1 MKCPICGKEIANGS
15 MFCEYCGVQ
24 VKKNRKPLLI
34 TLFVVIVLILL
45 GRFVY
50 VYNEYEALTYEEVA
64 KQREYART
72 HGSSNG
78 YEYADLGLS
87 VKWASQEMTT
97 KEGKTKMTTI
107 NLTKEDFLNKVMDYE
122 KNPTEWKYKGDK
134 PAIIDFYASWCG
146 PCKMLAP
153 VLEELAKEYEGQIYI
168 YKVDTEAEE
177 ELSRAFGIRSI
188 PTMLFVPMEGQPM
201 MTQGALPKAEL
212 DKIIKER
219 LL

>member
-1 MKCPICGKEIANGS
+1 MNFKIML
-15 MFCEYCGVQ
+15 MF
-24 VKKNRKPLLI
+24 LI
-34 TLFVVIVLILL
+34 MQLPVL
-45 GRFVY
+45 
-50 VYNEYEALTYEEVA
+50 EA
-64 KQREYART
+64 
-72 HGSSNG
+72 
-78 YEYADLGLS
+78 
-87 VKWASQEMTT
+87 ASQEMTT

-188 PTMLFVPMEGQPM
+188 PTMLFVPMNGQPM

>member
-1 MKCPICGKEIANGS
+1 MNFKIML
-15 MFCEYCGVQ
+15 MF
-24 VKKNRKPLLI
+24 LI
-34 TLFVVIVLILL
+34 MQLPVL
-45 GRFVY
+45 
-50 VYNEYEALTYEEVA
+50 EA
-64 KQREYART
+64 
-72 HGSSNG
+72 
-78 YEYADLGLS
+78 
-87 VKWASQEMTT
+87 ASQEMTT

-188 PTMLFVPMEGQPM
+188 PTILFVPMNGQPM

>member
-1 MKCPICGKEIANGS
+1 MNFKIML
-15 MFCEYCGVQ
+15 MF
-24 VKKNRKPLLI
+24 LI
-34 TLFVVIVLILL
+34 MQLPVL
-45 GRFVY
+45 
-50 VYNEYEALTYEEVA
+50 EA
-64 KQREYART
+64 
-72 HGSSNG
+72 
-78 YEYADLGLS
+78 
-87 VKWASQEMTT
+87 ASQEMTK
-97 KEGKTKMTTI
+97 KERETKMTTI

-122 KNPTEWKYKGDK
+122 KNLTEWKYKGDK

-188 PTMLFVPMEGQPM
+188 PTMLFVPMNGQPM

>member
-1 MKCPICGKEIANGS
+1 MNFKIML
-15 MFCEYCGVQ
+15 MF
-24 VKKNRKPLLI
+24 LI
-34 TLFVVIVLILL
+34 MQLPVL
-45 GRFVY
+45 
-50 VYNEYEALTYEEVA
+50 EA
-64 KQREYART
+64 
-72 HGSSNG
+72 
-78 YEYADLGLS
+78 
-87 VKWASQEMTT
+87 ASQDMTT

-188 PTMLFVPMEGQPM
+188 PTMLFVPMNGQPM

>member
-1 MKCPICGKEIANGS
+1 MNFKIMLMFLIMQLPI
-15 MFCEYCGVQ
+15 
-24 VKKNRKPLLI
+24 L
-34 TLFVVIVLILL
+34 
-45 GRFVY
+45 
-50 VYNEYEALTYEEVA
+50 EA
-64 KQREYART
+64 
-72 HGSSNG
+72 
-78 YEYADLGLS
+78 
-87 VKWASQEMTT
+87 ASQEMTT

-168 YKVDTEAEE
+168 YKIDTEAEE

>member
-1 MKCPICGKEIANGS
+1 MKRIIIA
-15 MFCEYCGVQ
+15 
-24 VKKNRKPLLI
+24 
-34 TLFVVIVLILL
+34 VLC
-45 GRFVY
+45 
-50 VYNEYEALTYEEVA
+50 A
-64 KQREYART
+64 
-72 HGSSNG
+72 
-78 YEYADLGLS
+78 LGLVS
-87 VKWASQEMTT
+87 ALDAQEKKGVLTLSS
-97 KEGKTKMTTI
+97 KEFKTKVYDI
-107 NLTKEDFLNKVMDYE
+107 SA
-122 KNPTEWKYKGDK
+122 KNPEYLGSK
-134 PAIIDFYASWCG
+134 PAIVDFYASWCG

-188 PTMLFVPMEGQPM
+188 PTMLFVPMNGQPM

>member
-1 MKCPICGKEIANGS
+1 MNFKIMLMFLIMQLPI
-15 MFCEYCGVQ
+15 
-24 VKKNRKPLLI
+24 L
-34 TLFVVIVLILL
+34 
-45 GRFVY
+45 
-50 VYNEYEALTYEEVA
+50 EA
-64 KQREYART
+64 
-72 HGSSNG
+72 
-78 YEYADLGLS
+78 
-87 VKWASQEMTT
+87 ASQEMTN
-97 KEGKTKMTTI
+97 KERETKMTTI

>member
-1 MKCPICGKEIANGS
+1 MQLP
-15 MFCEYCGVQ
+15 
-24 VKKNRKPLLI
+24 
-34 TLFVVIVLILL
+34 VL
-45 GRFVY
+45 
-50 VYNEYEALTYEEVA
+50 EA
-64 KQREYART
+64 
-72 HGSSNG
+72 
-78 YEYADLGLS
+78 
-87 VKWASQEMTT
+87 ASQKMTP

-153 VLEELAKEYEGQIYI
+153 VLEELAKEYEGQLYI
-168 YKVDTEAEE
+168 YKIDTEAEE

>member
-1 MKCPICGKEIANGS
+1 MNFKLML
-15 MFCEYCGVQ
+15 MF
-24 VKKNRKPLLI
+24 LI
-34 TLFVVIVLILL
+34 MQLPVM
-45 GRFVY
+45 
-50 VYNEYEALTYEEVA
+50 EA
-64 KQREYART
+64 
-72 HGSSNG
+72 
-78 YEYADLGLS
+78 
-87 VKWASQEMTT
+87 ASQEMTL

-153 VLEELAKEYEGQIYI
+153 VLEELAKEYEGQLYI
-168 YKVDTEAEE
+168 YKIDTEAEE

>member
-1 MKCPICGKEIANGS
+1 MNFKIML
-15 MFCEYCGVQ
+15 MF
-24 VKKNRKPLLI
+24 
-34 TLFVVIVLILL
+34 VIMQLPAL
-45 GRFVY
+45 
-50 VYNEYEALTYEEVA
+50 EA
-64 KQREYART
+64 
-72 HGSSNG
+72 
-78 YEYADLGLS
+78 
-87 VKWASQEMTT
+87 ASQKVTQ
-97 KEGKTKMTTI
+97 KEGNTKMTTI
-107 NLTKEDFLNKVMDYE
+107 NLTKEEFLNKVMDYE
-122 KNPTEWKYKGDK
+122 NNPKEWKYKGDK

-201 MTQGALPKAEL
+201 MTQGALPKTEL

>member
-1 MKCPICGKEIANGS
+1 MNFKIML
-15 MFCEYCGVQ
+15 MF
-24 VKKNRKPLLI
+24 LI
-34 TLFVVIVLILL
+34 MQLPVM
-45 GRFVY
+45 
-50 VYNEYEALTYEEVA
+50 EA
-64 KQREYART
+64 
-72 HGSSNG
+72 
-78 YEYADLGLS
+78 
-87 VKWASQEMTT
+87 ASQEMTK
-97 KEGKTKMTTI
+97 KERETKMTTI

-188 PTMLFVPMEGQPM
+188 PTMLFVPMNGQPM

>member
-1 MKCPICGKEIANGS
+1 MNFKIML
-15 MFCEYCGVQ
+15 MF
-24 VKKNRKPLLI
+24 
-34 TLFVVIVLILL
+34 VIMQLPAL
-45 GRFVY
+45 
-50 VYNEYEALTYEEVA
+50 EA
-64 KQREYART
+64 
-72 HGSSNG
+72 
-78 YEYADLGLS
+78 
-87 VKWASQEMTT
+87 ASQKVTQ
-97 KEGKTKMTTI
+97 KEGNTKMTTI
-107 NLTKEDFLNKVMDYE
+107 NLTKEEFLNKVMDYE
-122 KNPTEWKYKGDK
+122 NNPKEWKYKGDK

-188 PTMLFVPMEGQPM
+188 PTMLFVPMNGQPM
-201 MTQGALPKAEL
+201 MTQGALPKTEL

>member
-1 MKCPICGKEIANGS
+1 MNFKIML
-15 MFCEYCGVQ
+15 MF
-24 VKKNRKPLLI
+24 LI
-34 TLFVVIVLILL
+34 MQLPVL
-45 GRFVY
+45 
-50 VYNEYEALTYEEVA
+50 EA
-64 KQREYART
+64 
-72 HGSSNG
+72 
-78 YEYADLGLS
+78 
-87 VKWASQEMTT
+87 ASQEMTK
-97 KEGKTKMTTI
+97 KERETKMTTI

-153 VLEELAKEYEGQIYI
+153 VLEELAKEYEGQLYI

-201 MTQGALPKAEL
+201 MTQGALPKTEL